1 MKRSPLELAALAA
14 AAVPGI
20 SPTAVRADLD
30 DPADFDAALLFGDD
44 EQRWRVRSPRHEEAS
59 ARLESEFA
67 ILRAFPAGLRAE
79 LPFRIPT
86 VLGCVRRGPLS
97 TFVYTHVAGQSFPL
111 EQLERSGDAA
121 AREVASVLAAIHA
134 LPQDV
139 VDRADLPRY
148 SANEFRQRRLNELDQ
163 AATSGK
169 IPAELLLRWEHAL
182 EDVTLWRFNASVVHG
197 DLHED
202 NLLFDDGKVTAVTG
216 WTDLHIG
223 DPADDFAWLV
233 ASHDTSFVDAV
244 LHHYRDALPGPAGQV
259 PDPHLLRRAA
269 LSAEFALAQYLMKGL
284 AKNDAAV
291 IGEAETM
298 LADLASDI
306 RASEAAAREL
316 EEAEEAAA
324 EADAAEAAEES
335 ARLERER
342 EDDGSGVAPV
352 TGQGAKVTVTS
363 ISGTAAAEAAKAPGG
378 EAEDVHEETSPR
390 LSVVPS
396 PSESSADPDADG
408 TAGASEGDGTGA
420 GTVNDNGDSTSISA
434 HEAKGAGAGEP
445 GTPGAPSSEHSSE
458 AEAPAGSEPL
468 NGAPA
473 ENAPSPSSEREGE
486 ARDAQAGVE
495 TTALPV
501 IKHEG

>member
-14 AAVPGI
+14 AAVPGL

-30 DPADFDAALLFGDD
+30 DPADFDAVLLFGEDD
-44 EQRWRVRSPRHEEAS
+44 QRWRVRSPRHEEAS

-97 TFVYTHVAGQSFPL
+97 TFVYTHVAGQSL
-111 EQLERSGDAA
+111 QLDQLERSGDTAA
-121 AREVASVLAAIHA
+121 KEVASVLAAIHA

-169 IPAELLLRWEHAL
+169 IPAELLVRWEHAL

-233 ASHDTSFVDAV
+233 ASHDSAFVDAV
-244 LHHYRDALPGPAGQV
+244 LHHYRDALPGPAGQD

-291 IGEAETM
+291 IAEAETM
-298 LADLASDI
+298 LSDLASDI

-324 EADAAEAAEES
+324 EAEAAEEHE
-335 ARLERER
+335 RLAYEQPAQDRPAPDRE
-342 EDDGSGVAPV
+342 EHGSTPT
-352 TGQGAKVTVTS
+352 TGPGAKVTVTS
-363 ISGTAAAEAAKAPGG
+363 LSATSGAETVNAADG
-378 EAEDVHEETSPR
+378 ESDDDVREGNSPR

-396 PSESSADPDADG
+396 PSSSSADQA
-408 TAGASEGDGTGA
+408 AGDGAADRGGEADVPSAQNSEDSPETDDASGSDTENGA
-420 GTVNDNGDSTSISA
+420 ADESVSS
-434 HEAKGAGAGEP
+434 
-445 GTPGAPSSEHSSE
+445 PSSEHD
-458 AEAPAGSEPL
+458 GEP
-468 NGAPA
+468 GA
-473 ENAPSPSSEREGE
+473 S
-486 ARDAQAGVE
+486 QAGVE

>member
-14 AAVPGI
+14 AAVPGL

-30 DPADFDAALLFGDD
+30 DPADFDAVLLFGEDD
-44 EQRWRVRSPRHEEAS
+44 QRWRVRSPRHEEAS

-97 TFVYTHVAGQSFPL
+97 TFVYTHVAGQSL
-111 EQLERSGDAA
+111 QLDQLERSGDAA
-121 AREVASVLAAIHA
+121 AKEVASVLAAIHA

-202 NLLFDDGKVTAVTG
+202 NFLFDDGKVTAVTG

-233 ASHDTSFVDAV
+233 ASHDSAFVDAV
-244 LHHYRDALPGPAGQV
+244 LHHYRDALPGPAGQD

-284 AKNDAAV
+284 AKNDSTV
-291 IGEAETM
+291 IAEAEAM
-298 LADLASDI
+298 LSDLASDI

-324 EADAAEAAEES
+324 EAEAAEEHE
-335 ARLERER
+335 RLAYERPAQDRPSQDR
-342 EDDGSGVAPV
+342 EANGPTPT
-352 TGQGAKVTVTS
+352 TGPGAKVTVTS
-363 ISGTAAAEAAKAPGG
+363 LSAASGG
-378 EAEDVHEETSPR
+378 ESVNAADGGSDDDVAEGNSPR
-390 LSVVPS
+390 LSVVPTPSGS
-396 PSESSADPDADG
+396 PADHAADGSSDAAGGDGDADV
-408 TAGASEGDGTGA
+408 ASVQDSEGSPETDAVAGSERANGA
-420 GTVNDNGDSTSISA
+420 ADENASS
-434 HEAKGAGAGEP
+434 
-445 GTPGAPSSEHSSE
+445 PSSEHD
-458 AEAPAGSEPL
+458 GEP
-468 NGAPA
+468 GA
-473 ENAPSPSSEREGE
+473 S
-486 ARDAQAGVE
+486 QAGVE

-501 IKHEG
+501 IKHES

>member
-30 DPADFDAALLFGDD
+30 DPADFDAALLFGED

-121 AREVASVLAAIHA
+121 AKEVASVLAAIHA

-324 EADAAEAAEES
+324 EADAAEAAES
-335 ARLERER
+335 ARLKRER
-342 EDDGSGVAPV
+342 DEDGSGAAPM
-352 TGQGAKVTVTS
+352 TGQGSKVTVTS
-363 ISGTAAAEAAKAPGG
+363 ISGTATAEATSGG
-378 EAEDVHEETSPR
+378 ADADVHEGNAPR

-396 PSESSADPDADG
+396 PSESSADPEAGD
-408 TAGASEGDGTGA
+408 TARDSEGA
-420 GTVNDNGDSTSISA
+420 GTVNGNGDHA
-434 HEAKGAGAGEP
+434 GADEAKGAGADEA
-445 GTPGAPSSEHSSE
+445 GTPSVPGSGHSSD
-458 AEAPAGSEPL
+458 AATPAGSEPL
-468 NGAPA
+468 DGARSEEA
-473 ENAPSPSSEREGE
+473 ESPSEREDE
-486 ARDAQAGVE
+486 APDSQAGVE

>member
-14 AAVPGI
+14 AAVPGL

-30 DPADFDAALLFGDD
+30 DPADFDAALLFGEDD
-44 EQRWRVRSPRHEEAS
+44 QRWRVRSPRHEEAS

-97 TFVYTHVAGQSFPL
+97 TFVYTHVAGQSLPL
-111 EQLERSGDAA
+111 DQLERSGDTAA
-121 AREVASVLAAIHA
+121 KEVASVLAAIHA

-182 EDVTLWRFNASVVHG
+182 EDVTLWRFNSSVVHG

-244 LHHYRDALPGPAGQV
+244 LHHYRDALPGKAGQD

-291 IGEAETM
+291 IREAESM
-298 LADLASDI
+298 LSDLAADI

-324 EADAAEAAEES
+324 EADAAEEYERLAQERDEEDTES
-335 ARLERER
+335 
-342 EDDGSGVAPV
+342 DPV
-352 TGQGAKVTVTS
+352 PPTGQGSKVTVTP
-363 ISGTAAAEAAKAPGG
+363 ISGGDAAVTPKAPASGQGEDDASAGKPPVLAVVPDSESGADDPAGGSTTAEAPSSGNVAAAPAAH
-378 EAEDVHEETSPR
+378 D
-390 LSVVPS
+390 
-396 PSESSADPDADG
+396 DAD
-408 TAGASEGDGTGA
+408 
-420 GTVNDNGDSTSISA
+420 TS
-434 HEAKGAGAGEP
+434 GAGADSDSGSDDAEP
-445 GTPGAPSSEHSSE
+445 EATAASS
-458 AEAPAGSEPL
+458 AADGSEDTRQ
-468 NGAPA
+468 NTG
-473 ENAPSPSSEREGE
+473 SGDS
-486 ARDAQAGVE
+486 QAGVE

-501 IKHEG
+501 IKHQN